1 MSGNTLRTNQTR
13 KSSPQRAV
21 PSGEQNMPET
31 SPDLFERVS
40 SLPPGFR
47 YQPALISD
55 AGERQL
61 LQEMEKLDFK
71 PFEFQGFT
79 GKRLIV
85 SFGWRYDFNGGGL
98 QKTEDMPDFLL
109 AVRKSAAAFA
119 DMDPSR
125 LQHVLL
131 TRYPPGAAIGWHKD
145 RSVFGQ
151 VVGISLL
158 SACTFRFRKPAGK
171 KWERSSLT
179 AEPRSAY
186 LLDGPARTTWEHSI
200 PSVDALRYSLTF
212 RNLREG

>member
-1 MSGNTLRTNQTR
+1 MLQ
-13 KSSPQRAV
+13 
-21 PSGEQNMPET
+21 T

-40 SLPPGFR
+40 SFPPGFR
-47 YQPALISD
+47 YEPGLISD
-55 AGERQL
+55 AEERRL
-61 LQEMEKLDFK
+61 LQEMEKLQFK

-85 SFGWRYDFNGGGL
+85 SFGWRYDFNGSGL

-109 AVRKSAAAFA
+109 AIRMEAAQFA
-119 DMDPSR
+119 KMDPSR
-125 LQHVLL
+125 LQQVLL
-131 TRYPPGAAIGWHKD
+131 TQYPPGAAIGWHKD

-158 SACTFRFRKPAGK
+158 SACNFRFRRQTGQ
-171 KWERSSLT
+171 KWERCSLN

-186 LLDGPARTTWEHSI
+186 LLDGPSRTTWEHSI
-200 PSVDALRYSLTF
+200 PPVEALRYSVTF